1 MYLFF
6 LFVGCP
12 VVSFTPTSITT
23 PIETSATFKAVV
35 ASYFDEALE
44 SRWSS
49 ATGII
54 DTSNSKFIG
63 SKNIPFPELVINNV
77 TFEDDGLYELQ
88 VRIDDGWCIGNTV
101 TLDIIGGSYITYDLN
116 IWFINLNESRR
127 EGKKL
132 SNVSFESPTSATKS
146 DWGEFGPTSACCYD
160 RNSLKFFFLS
170 VSHF

>member
-6 LFVGCP
+6 LSVGCP

-54 DTSNSKFIG
+54 DISNPKFIG

-88 VRIDDGWCIGNTV
+88 VRKDDGWCIGNTV
-101 TLDIIGGSYITYDLN
+101 TLDIIGGSYTIYDLN
-116 IWFINLNESRR
+116 IWFTNLNEIHR
-127 EGKKL
+127 
-132 SNVSFESPTSATKS
+132 
-146 DWGEFGPTSACCYD
+146 D
-160 RNSLKFFFLS
+160 
-170 VSHF
+170 